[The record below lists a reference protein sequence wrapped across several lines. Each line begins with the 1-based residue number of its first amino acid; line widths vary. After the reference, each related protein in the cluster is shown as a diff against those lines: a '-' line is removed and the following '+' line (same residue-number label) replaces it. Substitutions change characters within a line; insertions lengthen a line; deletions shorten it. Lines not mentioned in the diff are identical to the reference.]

1 MDSFRFFAL
10 PPELRVMIYAY
21 LGPPTIANTPDYCG
35 LRQTCRLLR
44 NEYDNEVLRTLRRAY
59 QRANSGYSFTL
70 FSLDLRSLEVRL
82 QYASRFSLFQP
93 NTVRLEAALESYNRV
108 RTVRK
113 QEN

>member
-21 LGPPTIANTPDYCG
+21 LGPPTIANTPD
-35 LRQTCRLLR
+35 
-44 NEYDNEVLRTLRRAY
+44 YDNEVLRTLRRAY